1 MIPKQSR
8 RIRQVVLVS
17 VSVVA
22 LGAFLLSSRSVPK
35 SDMLPSTK
43 LAENATHGFAVM
55 ELFTSEGCSS
65 CPPADELLGEFVKK
79 ADAEHLAIYPLSFHV
94 DYWNSLGWQDHF
106 SSAEFTERQSG
117 YVNAMQLPSAYTPQ
131 VIVNGNTEAIGSARD
146 KVSALVNASLSTP
159 AAYSISLD
167 KPSIDGSALTVT
179 VHSSSSDDPIDPKRV
194 INIAVVQHLAST
206 SVKRGENSGR
216 TLHHWNVVRAFKQV
230 NESSAQTVS
239 LELPADL
246 HDPSS
251 FSVIAY
257 LQDRI
262 TLKILA
268 ATATQ

>member
-1 MIPKQSR
+1 MISNPSR
-8 RIRQVVLVS
+8 IIRPVLLITVC
-17 VSVVA
+17 VA
-22 LGAFLLSSRSVPK
+22 AVGGFLLSSRSDPK
-35 SDMLPSTK
+35 SAVLRPVNI
-43 LAENATHGFAVM
+43 AENATHGFAVM

-79 ADAEHLAIYPLSFHV
+79 AEAEHLAIYPLSFHV

-117 YVNAMQLPSAYTPQ
+117 YVSAMQLPSAYTPQ
-131 VIVNGNTEAIGSARD
+131 VVVNGNSEAIGSDRT

-159 AAYSISLD
+159 AAYSISVD
-167 KPSIDGSALTVT
+167 KPSIDGSTLSVT
-179 VHSSSSDDPIDPKRV
+179 IHSSKSDEAIDAKRV

-206 SVKRGENSGR
+206 NVKRGENSGR

-230 NESSAQTVS
+230 SESSTSTVS
-239 LELPADL
+239 IDLPADL
-246 HDPSS
+246 RDPSS

-257 LQDRI
+257 LQDR
-262 TLKILA
+262 TSLKILA